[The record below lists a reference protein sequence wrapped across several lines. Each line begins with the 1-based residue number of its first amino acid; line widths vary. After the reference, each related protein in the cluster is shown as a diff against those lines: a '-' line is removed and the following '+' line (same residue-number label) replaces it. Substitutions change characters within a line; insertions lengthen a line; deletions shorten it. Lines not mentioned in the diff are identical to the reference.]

1 MINFLETSWNTVSN
15 GQFLLITILLSVSCK
30 LYFLGILIPQGLR
43 ASKIQKP
50 WFYLLGILA
59 GSLFGDIAWIVK
71 LIREMWL
78 PSIDYSTI
86 TFFIRIAWGFLIL
99 QYQSLA
105 LFIESLTEKNFTLS
119 RIHKFLIL
127 VGGSFSLYFFYIA
140 FFDGSLSNE
149 FERERAKV
157 GTLIPLEISL
167 MRYASYYLFNLLL
180 VPSLFTAFKKLRTAK
195 LPNILKKQLRIFIQ
209 FLIVPYILIELLQAA
224 HFLFSSFEA
233 YLYPTVSISTVLLI
247 YAIYYCIQQVMGL
260 RFLDFNS
267 HVQTSNSPNF
277 IDDFKTVFEQLNY
290 STTTQ
295 ELSHIIQTFFKDAF
309 GIPLRKTTVYLR
321 AGANTATPPKQLLAA
336 HKIENSIEL
345 FLNNHTVDVC
355 SYINVHKILIYDEI
369 DFSNFYDEDP
379 VKKTILEFLESIGA
393 DIFLPI
399 YEKQKIIA
407 YVIVDRHAREQ
418 EFYSIIER
426 DEMLV
431 FASYLSNVL
440 NLLNNR
446 NVQTLLDEEKELRAT
461 LYRNQQEISQYKESI
476 RSLLKN
482 ANKKEIGII
491 FYKNRRFFFGN
502 QAAKELINININTQ
516 EGHPL
521 TQALRRIAR
530 QVEEYKTP
538 QTTYAK
544 DTAGNRLA
552 ISGVPNL
559 EHNNVIISVYYP
571 EFSEIITKQIVLLK
585 DPNQWEYLLY
595 LESTQAGHLISQ
607 LIPGSTEQLLH
618 FKISLLH
625 IALSNSSV
633 LLEFSE
639 DDVSPFVDLLH
650 HMSKRET
657 LHTLALTHKEK
668 NYETAIKLLGAS
680 LATGAHNASSSL
692 LKKLD
697 KTGTVHIKNV
707 ELLDLE
713 TQEYI
718 AEYMR
723 SGMYRIF
730 KSEQRIASSVRI
742 ICSTQANLSG
752 LVQEG
757 AFSKNL
763 YEQLNKATLTFPSLI
778 TISESE
784 LFELIDG
791 FTEQII
797 KTNAFKNLLE
807 LTDAEKT
814 KLIAKRPASLQEL
827 KTRIHQLLIT
837 KSKKNQIYDQSEFD
851 PAYNSIDPE
860 LVNAARLGK
869 HALRDA
875 HIMGLLWN
883 KFQNQNQIATF
894 LGVNRSSVNRRCK
907 DYNLG

>member
-1 MINFLETSWNTVSN
+1 MINLLETCWNTVSN
-15 GQFLLITILLSVSCK
+15 GHFLLITILLSVSCK
-30 LYFLGILIPQGLR
+30 LYFLGILIPKGLR

-50 WFYLLGILA
+50 WLYLLGILI

-71 LIREMWL
+71 LIREMWI
-78 PSIDYSTI
+78 PTISYGVI

-119 RIHKFLIL
+119 WLHKFLIGI
-127 VGGSFSLYFFYIA
+127 GGSFSLYFFYIA
-140 FFDGSLSNE
+140 FFDSSLSNE
-149 FERERAKV
+149 FAREQAKISHM
-157 GTLIPLEISL
+157 IPVEIIL

-195 LPNILKKQLRIFIQ
+195 LPLILKKQLRIFIQ
-209 FLIVPYILIELLQAA
+209 FLIVPYILIEILQAA

-260 RFLDFNS
+260 RFLNFNS
-267 HVQTSNSPNF
+267 HVQSVNSPNF

-290 STTTQ
+290 STTTH
-295 ELSHIIQTFFKDAF
+295 ELGHIIQNFFKDAF
-309 GIPLRKTTVYLR
+309 NIPPRKTTMHLR
-321 AGANTATPPKQLLAA
+321 LTAHTDKNTHSPILN
-336 HKIENSIEL
+336 KIEQTSES
-345 FLNNHTVDVC
+345 FLNSHEVDMC
-355 SYINVHKILIYDEI
+355 AYINSHKILIYDEI
-369 DFSNFYDEDP
+369 DFSNFYNEDTI
-379 VKKTILEFLESIGA
+379 KKSILTFLETINA
-393 DIFLPI
+393 DIFIPI

-407 YVIVDRHAREQ
+407 YVIVERQARKQ

-431 FASYLSNVL
+431 FASYLGNVL

-446 NVQTLLDEEKELRAT
+446 NAEMLLHEEKELREQ
-461 LYRNQQEISQYKESI
+461 LHNNQQEIQQYKESI

-482 ANKKEIGII
+482 TNKKEIGIL

-502 QAAKELINININTQ
+502 QAAKELININVNTH

-521 TQALRRIAR
+521 TQALRRIGR
-530 QVEEYKTP
+530 QVEEYKSP
-538 QTTYAK
+538 QAAYAK
-544 DTAGNRLA
+544 DTAGNRLM

-595 LESTQAGHLISQ
+595 LESTQAGHTINQ
-607 LIPGSTEQLLH
+607 LIPGSTETLLH
-618 FKISLLH
+618 FKISILH
-625 IALSNSSV
+625 IALSNRPA
-633 LLEFSE
+633 LMELPEE
-639 DDVSPFVDLLH
+639 DLMPFVEMLH
-650 HMSKRET
+650 RISTRET
-657 LHTLALTHKEK
+657 LHTVTLQSKEK
-668 NYETAIKLLGAS
+668 NYEIAVKLFGATPS
-680 LATGAHNASSSL
+680 LALHATTAL
-692 LKKLD
+692 PLFKKLD
-697 KTGTVHIKNV
+697 QTGTLYIKNV

-713 TQEYI
+713 TQEYL

-723 SGMYRIF
+723 SGMYRLF
-730 KSEQRIASSVRI
+730 KSDQKLASTVRI
-742 ICSTQANLSG
+742 ICSTHANLFG
-752 LVQEG
+752 LIQEG

-763 YEQLNKATLTFPSLI
+763 YAQLTKAQLICPSLS
-778 TISESE
+778 TIPEQE

-791 FTEQII
+791 FAEQAI
-797 KTNAFKNLLE
+797 KTHAFKNLLE
-807 LTDAEKT
+807 LNDNEKN

-827 KTRIHQLLIT
+827 KSRVHQVLIA
-837 KSKKNQIYDQSEFD
+837 KSKKNQIYNQSEFD
-851 PAYNSIDPE
+851 PAYATIDPE
-860 LVNAARLGK
+860 LINAARLGK
-869 HALRDA
+869 HALRDPQ
-875 HIMGLLWN
+875 IMATLWN

-907 DYNLG
+907 DYNLA